1 MIIKQALVFLNG
13 QFTKTDVRVENGV
26 IAEVGTLEATG
37 DVADGEGKLLLP
49 GLLEI
54 HSHGCVGEDFST
66 SDEKGVEK
74 MRAITS
80 KTHHLGTCHHDDRRT
95 RPSAPRD
102 GND

>member
-54 HSHGCVGEDFST
+54 HSTAVWAKIFPHRTKKVWKRCA
-66 SDEKGVEK
+66 
-74 MRAITS
+74 AITS
-80 KTHHLGTCHHDDRRT
+80 KTA
-95 RPSAPRD
+95 SPRYLPPR
-102 GND
+102 